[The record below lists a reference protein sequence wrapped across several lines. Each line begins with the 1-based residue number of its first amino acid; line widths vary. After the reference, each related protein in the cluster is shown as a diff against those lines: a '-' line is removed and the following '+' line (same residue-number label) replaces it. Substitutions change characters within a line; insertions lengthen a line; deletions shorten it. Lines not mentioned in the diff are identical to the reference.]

1 MSLAAFGKTLIS
13 IAALLFVVGLV
24 LITLDR
30 LGLGRLPG
38 DLVWRR
44 GGTRVYF
51 PVVTGL
57 VVSVVLTVIINL
69 ALWWWR
75 R

>member
-1 MSLAAFGKTLIS
+1 MSFAALGKTLIS

-24 LITLDR
+24 LIALDR

-57 VVSVVLTVIINL
+57 VLSVVLTVILNL

>member
-1 MSLAAFGKTLIS
+1 MSLATLGKMLIS
-13 IAALLFVVGLV
+13 IAALLFVAGLV
-24 LITLDR
+24 LVALDR

-44 GGTRVYF
+44 GGARVYF
-51 PVVTGL
+51 PIVTGL
-57 VVSVVLTVIINL
+57 VLSVVLTVILNL

>member
-1 MSLAAFGKTLIS
+1 MSLAALGKTLIS
-13 IAALLFVVGLV
+13 IAALLFVAGLV